1 MVAWDL
7 KGGEIPSGSGL
18 VTLSLLLT
26 SRSKPSH
33 DRTQRR
39 MSAVVFSQNLVEK
52 TPNNARSSSPSRKR
66 LLTMEKKQIQVPQPS
81 HSRSGLVRQLCWN
94 PPPKHYS
101 SQPKPETSL
110 KIPQPCKNRKKYPQF
125 ATMRFLPFAF
135 CVFLFFCSAQAQQ
148 AYIGQETNDC
158 SVTTNSALGYSCNG
172 VNRTCLSY
180 LTFRAQPP
188 YTTVASIST
197 LLGSS
202 PSQLVAIN
210 SVPQTASFD
219 TNQLV
224 LVPVTCSCSGIVA
237 TLTVVGTVVY
247 CLWFRRRKAKLEPAG
262 STSESFEALEK
273 KSMKNKGEEEEPEGF
288 FLERLS
294 IIAHSIQVY
303 TFEEGDLAAIKKMDG
318 DVTKEMIIQQRWKD
332 IDLDSKNSDFCGYS
346 FGTRLFTQFHESS
359 TGSQGYKSRDVLLV
373 GDFRGKIVNLA
384 HARSA
389 KGQDGD
395 FNITKHIF
403 GTKCY
408 MAPEYLENG
417 LVSTKIDVFA
427 FGVLL
432 LEMILGKKLL
442 PCIRRKLMVC
452 LVL

>member
-101 SQPKPETSL
+101 SQPK
-110 KIPQPCKNRKKYPQF
+110 
-125 ATMRFLPFAF
+125 
-135 CVFLFFCSAQAQQ
+135 AQQ

>member
-101 SQPKPETSL
+101 SQPK
-110 KIPQPCKNRKKYPQF
+110 
-125 ATMRFLPFAF
+125 
-135 CVFLFFCSAQAQQ
+135 AQQ

-288 FLERLS
+288 FLER
-294 IIAHSIQVY
+294 
-303 TFEEGDLAAIKKMDG
+303 
-318 DVTKEMIIQQRWKD
+318 
-332 IDLDSKNSDFCGYS
+332 
-346 FGTRLFTQFHESS
+346 
-359 TGSQGYKSRDVLLV
+359 
-373 GDFRGKIVNLA
+373 GKIVNLA

-442 PCIRRKLMVC
+442 PCIRRKLMLEKITFRARKQLYQVYDPQNKITEVSEMA
-452 LVL
+452 LDESAFLS